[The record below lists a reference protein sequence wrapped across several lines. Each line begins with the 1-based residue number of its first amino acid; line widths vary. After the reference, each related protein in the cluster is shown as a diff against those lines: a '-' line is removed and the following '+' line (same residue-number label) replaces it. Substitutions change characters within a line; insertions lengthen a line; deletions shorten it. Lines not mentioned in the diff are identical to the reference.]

1 MLGGPLYQLLLR
13 LRLARPPL
21 GFVERR
27 IAIAIAITWLPVLL
41 LAWAGG
47 TALGGTKV
55 PFFYD
60 VDTHVR
66 LLVALPLLIGAEPLV
81 HAQLAT
87 QVRQFIERGIIA
99 PPERARFAAIIDDTM
114 RLRNSMAI
122 ELVLL
127 ACAIGVG
134 FWVWREQF
142 ASRAGT
148 WYMAEDR
155 LTAAGAWYGFVSLGL
170 FRFVLF
176 RWYFRIVLWYLF
188 LARVSRMPLQLNAL
202 HPDRAGGIGF
212 LAGSLTAFAPV
223 LLAQSATIAGILG
236 GQILFEGA
244 KLAAFRLEIGV
255 TVALLV
261 ALPLLPLAFFVAPL
275 LRAGLQGRLEYGVL
289 AMHYVAEF
297 REKWL
302 RGAAQKEPLAGS
314 NDIQSL
320 ADLAHASEVVSQ
332 IGVLPVNLKALVRF
346 AVLIALPFAPL
357 VLTVIPLNELISRVL
372 KQVI

>member
-1 MLGGPLYQLLLR
+1 M
-13 LRLARPPL
+13 
-21 GFVERR
+21 
-27 IAIAIAITWLPVLL
+27 
-41 LAWAGG
+41 
-47 TALGGTKV
+47 

-60 VDTHVR
+60 VDTQVR
-66 LLVALPLLIGAEPLV
+66 LLVALPLLIAAEPLV
-81 HAQLAT
+81 HAQIAM

-114 RLRNSMAI
+114 RLRNSLAI

-142 ASRAGT
+142 ALRAGT
-148 WYMAEDR
+148 WYMVEDR
-155 LTAAGAWYGFVSLGL
+155 ITAAGAWYGFVSLGL

-176 RWYFRIVLWYLF
+176 RWYFRILLWYLF
-188 LARVSRMPLQLNAL
+188 LWRVSRVPLHLNAL

-212 LAGSLTAFAPV
+212 LGGSLTAFAPV

-255 TVALLV
+255 AVALLA
-261 ALPLLPLAFFVAPL
+261 ALPLVPLTFFVGPL

-289 AMHYVAEF
+289 SMHYVAQF
-297 REKWL
+297 RDKWM
-302 RGAAQKEPLAGS
+302 RGAAQKEPLVGNA
-314 NDIQSL
+314 DIQSL
-320 ADLAHASEVVSQ
+320 ADLGHASEVVSE
-332 IGVLPVNLKALVRF
+332 IGVLPVNLKTLVRF
-346 AVLIALPFAPL
+346 ALLIALPFAPL